1 MINIEHIETAGL
13 TSDIIVVS
21 AIVLGVISFILALY
35 KVFKNIDARIDLRI
49 DERIKPSLEL
59 LKDTVG
65 VVKNLEKNTAEM
77 NATLSI
83 LKEILLAHSTK
94 PIK

>member
-1 MINIEHIETAGL
+1 MINIEHIETTGL
-13 TSDIIVVS
+13 TSDIIVVT
-21 AIVLGVISFILALY
+21 AIVLGVISFAGIMY
-35 KVFKNIDARIDLRI
+35 RIFKRIDTRIDLRI

>member
-1 MINIEHIETAGL
+1 MINIEHIETSGL
-13 TSDIIVVS
+13 TSDIVVVT
-21 AIVLGVISFILALY
+21 AIVFGVISFIVFLY
-35 KVFKNIDARIDLRI
+35 NMYRQLDKRIDERI
-49 DERIKPSLEL
+49 DERIKPSIIL

-83 LKEILLAHSTK
+83 LKEILLAHEK
-94 PIK
+94 QQIK